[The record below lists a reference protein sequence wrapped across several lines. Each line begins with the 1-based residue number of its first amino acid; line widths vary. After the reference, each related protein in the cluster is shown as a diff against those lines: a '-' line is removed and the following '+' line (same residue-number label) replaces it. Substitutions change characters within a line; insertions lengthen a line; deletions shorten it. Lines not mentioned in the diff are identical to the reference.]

1 MHPRNAWGAVL
12 ALRRATGQDRGMPYS
27 RLTRPLNRGDGKLYR
42 QVAARLRAAI
52 TGGHLPVAAE
62 LPTEASLAAGF
73 GVSLITVRHAL
84 RELEADGLIEKR
96 PAKPAVVVSAEPRGP
111 AVRQMNSL
119 DDIAAATEGANLEIS
134 DWQPVRS
141 AAAEAVFGLPAG
153 TMVPCLRGRVMR
165 QGAPLSDVTIFF
177 PPAIGARLTR
187 RDFDDVVVFRS
198 VQRHLGVRL
207 SEVRVTVRAALA
219 DGALARRLEVEAG
232 AAVLVSEIVYLDEAG
247 HPAEFTVARHRGDAY
262 SLSYAFSAA

>member
-1 MHPRNAWGAVL
+1 
-12 ALRRATGQDRGMPYS
+12 MPLS
-27 RLTRPLNRGDGKLYR
+27 RLTRALNRADGKLYR

-52 TGGHLPVAAE
+52 SGGRLVVGAE
-62 LPTEASLAAGF
+62 LPTEAALARGF

-96 PAKPAVVVSAEPRGP
+96 PAKPAVVVSLEPRGP

-119 DDIAAATEGANLEIS
+119 DDIAAATEGASLEIS
-134 DWQPVRS
+134 DWQAVRS
-141 AAAEAVFGLPAG
+141 AVAEAVFGLEPG
-153 TMVPCLRGRVMR
+153 TPVPCLRGRVLR
-165 QGAPLSDVTIFF
+165 EGAPMSDVTIFF

-198 VQRHLGVRL
+198 VQRHLGLRL
-207 SEVRVTVRAALA
+207 SGVRVTVRAALA
-219 DGALARRLEVEAG
+219 DSVLARRLEVDTG

-247 HPAEFTVARHRGDAY
+247 QPAEFTVARHRGDAY
-262 SLSYAFSAA
+262 SLSYAFSVG

>member
-1 MHPRNAWGAVL
+1 
-12 ALRRATGQDRGMPYS
+12 MPLS
-27 RLTRPLNRGDGKLYR
+27 RLTRALNRADGKLYR

-52 TGGHLPVAAE
+52 SGGRLVVGAE
-62 LPTEASLAAGF
+62 LPTEAALARGF

-96 PAKPAVVVSAEPRGP
+96 PAKPAVVVSTEPRGP

-119 DDIAAATEGANLEIS
+119 DDIAAATEGASLEIS
-134 DWQPVRS
+134 EWQAVRS
-141 AAAEAVFGLPAG
+141 AVAEAVFGLEPG
-153 TMVPCLRGRVMR
+153 TPVPCLRGRVLR
-165 QGAPLSDVTIFF
+165 EGAPMSDVTIFF

-198 VQRHLGVRL
+198 VQRHLGLRL
-207 SEVRVTVRAALA
+207 SGVRVTVRAALA
-219 DGALARRLEVEAG
+219 DSALARRLEVDTG

-247 HPAEFTVARHRGDAY
+247 QPAEFTVARHRGDAY
-262 SLSYAFSAA
+262 SLSYAFSVG